1 MLRKTV
7 FRGKR
12 QAIVGKVHS
21 PSVITFH
28 QNELVTLG
36 AVGVNPCREF
46 QMSDVFHVQSIVVV
60 HHHMIFGTVKA
71 QRIVSPRTNLDNP
84 VDGEVLRVVLEVVPT
99 ARHDVAHVCAGD
111 VNEVL
116 VAAL

>member
-1 MLRKTV
+1 
-7 FRGKR
+7 
-12 QAIVGKVHS
+12 
-21 PSVITFH
+21 
-28 QNELVTLG
+28 
-36 AVGVNPCREF
+36 
-46 QMSDVFHVQSIVVV
+46 MSDVFHVQSIVVV

-111 VNEVL
+111 VNKVL
-116 VAAL
+116 VAALRWLGIAPVAVEKRCAIVPAVLSLGAVI